1 MNKKNSRNIDKEI
14 RDALREEVGFGCPI
28 NNCGSPYLEYHHFNP
43 PWKECQCHNPENMIA
58 LCGYHHDE
66 ADTGAYT
73 NEQLYKFKK
82 EPYLKQINI
91 NPNGKFNWKR
101 NVFVLCLGANWYINS
116 SLNFIHNNI
125 NILKIDGLDSNNSK
139 IDFSIFNNNKEKIFE
154 MIDNE
159 WNITTKIFD
168 LESPPSKKNL
178 FLKSEK
184 EKFEFSLSF
193 KNYTVEEFRI
203 EYKKYLTDM
212 VLYGIIASVSEL
224 NVEEIMTEIM
234 QNMFLEN
241 EIKQPKIIEEL
252 SKELQITTI
261 SFKYKSEYPKINITQ
276 DSIKINKNKI
286 PVEGNLYYKSSQT
299 INI

>member
-1 MNKKNSRNIDKEI
+1 
-14 RDALREEVGFGCPI
+14 
-28 NNCGSPYLEYHHFNP
+28 
-43 PWKECQCHNPENMIA
+43 
-58 LCGYHHDE
+58 
-66 ADTGAYT
+66 
-73 NEQLYKFKK
+73 
-82 EPYLKQINI
+82 
-91 NPNGKFNWKR
+91 
-101 NVFVLCLGANWYINS
+101 
-116 SLNFIHNNI
+116 
-125 NILKIDGLDSNNSK
+125 
-139 IDFSIFNNNKEKIFE
+139 